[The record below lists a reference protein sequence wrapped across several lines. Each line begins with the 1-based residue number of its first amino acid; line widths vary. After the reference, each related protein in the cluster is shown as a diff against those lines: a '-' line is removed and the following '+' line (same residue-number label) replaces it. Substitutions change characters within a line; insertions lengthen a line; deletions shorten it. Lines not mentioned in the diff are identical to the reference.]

1 VACLEADFVLSL
13 PTHQGTYYTFG
24 IICML
29 GTTRLSFPPLPR
41 LRLQAVPSDGMGS
54 SLISPFNLNLRML
67 SNNSAALFIVW
78 LPNVLNFLPCLKSKL
93 L

>member
-29 GTTRLSFPPLPR
+29 
-41 LRLQAVPSDGMGS
+41 
-54 SLISPFNLNLRML
+54 
-67 SNNSAALFIVW
+67 ALFIVW